1 MPGRKVWEERQEA
14 HTQFL
19 LAGGLRVHGHAA
31 VAGCWKGRL
40 GRRQERK
47 EALRLPRPAGGQDGL
62 WTETLDMHVW

>member
-1 MPGRKVWEERQEA
+1 MRGRK

-19 LAGGLRVHGHAA
+19 LAGGYRVHGHTA

-47 EALRLPRPAGGQDGL
+47 ETLRLPRPAGGQAGL
-62 WTETLDMHVW
+62 

>member
-19 LAGGLRVHGHAA
+19 LAGEYGVYGHAA
-31 VAGCWKGRL
+31 VAGCWKGKL

-47 EALRLPRPAGGQDGL
+47 EALGFPRPAGGHAGL
-62 WTETLDMHVW
+62 